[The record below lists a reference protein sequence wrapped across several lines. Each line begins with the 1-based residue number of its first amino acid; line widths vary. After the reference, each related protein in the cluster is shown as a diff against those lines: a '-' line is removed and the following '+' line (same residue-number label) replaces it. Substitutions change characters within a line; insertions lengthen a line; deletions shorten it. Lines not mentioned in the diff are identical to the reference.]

1 MPDWYEST
9 HSPRSTTLH
18 SAVVHDEGVAHSSVQ
33 VVVVSHE
40 TRVLASGGVVKS
52 NERAEQAA
60 RKMSV
65 RFTRT
70 HRLGAQEG
78 AKSLSTRVAALWP
91 AAPMTE
97 PAGCVP
103 ALHE

>member
-1 MPDWYEST
+1 MLVSDDGEKPTE
-9 HSPRSTTLH
+9 R
-18 SAVVHDEGVAHSSVQ
+18 DEH
-33 VVVVSHE
+33 
-40 TRVLASGGVVKS
+40 
-52 NERAEQAA
+52 AA

-70 HRLGAQEG
+70 HRLDDQEV
-78 AKSLSTRVAALWP
+78 AKSFNTRVAALWP